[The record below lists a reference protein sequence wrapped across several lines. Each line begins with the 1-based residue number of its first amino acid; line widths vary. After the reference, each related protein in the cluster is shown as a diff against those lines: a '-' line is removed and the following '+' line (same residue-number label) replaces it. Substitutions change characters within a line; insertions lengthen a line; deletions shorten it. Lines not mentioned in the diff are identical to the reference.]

1 MHGIADLTESGHDDH
16 SGIFSNQL
24 GQYLQAVAIGQTH
37 VQQHQIGGKLLG
49 DGAGILQAFHVLAL
63 VTGFLQFTHH
73 RPRKQHLVF
82 HNQDFG
88 GLLKGVGFAVWVLC

>member
-1 MHGIADLTESGHDDH
+1 MHRIADLTESRHDDH
-16 SGIFSNQL
+16 GSIFSNQL

-37 VQQHQIGGKLLG
+37 VQQHQIRSKLLG

-63 VTGFLQFTHH
+63 VTGGLQFAHH
-73 RPRKQHLVF
+73 RPRKQHLVL

-88 GLLKGVGFAVWVLC
+88 GLLNGVGFA